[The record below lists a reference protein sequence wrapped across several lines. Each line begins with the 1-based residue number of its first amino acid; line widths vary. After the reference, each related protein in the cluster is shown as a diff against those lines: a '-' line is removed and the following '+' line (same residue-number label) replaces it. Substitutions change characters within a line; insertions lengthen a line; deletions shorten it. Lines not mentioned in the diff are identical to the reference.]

1 MFNKLREK
9 TGKRFVQKYEYG
21 KPIFQSSNY
30 TPGLT
35 QGEKR
40 QLGPK
45 VVQWDGSNWIDQGF
59 ASSTE
64 SYPMLQGINTE
75 SISAPDLT
83 TMSIQPQTTELF
95 TFGQENG
102 VLGQTIVSANNTGIA
117 AANSATGQV
126 IQYNNNTPA
135 EVARVENNATL
146 GQKTGNVIGQL
157 MAMQGPTQNAGLWDT
172 GLNAFSALGN
182 YAASNGGSLS
192 GALSNGSVTGA
203 IGQFANAAIDKLD
216 NAVMG
221 DKTFDAQSEAVD
233 DAVRMA
239 SQELSKK
246 WPPWGLLAAGV
257 VEGLNFADKAVGKT
271 VQGYEVGNAGSG
283 FGGIETHQDSLSYRG
298 TQTGK
303 MRRNL
308 ARRQEQVNMALAASS
323 ISAEETFQLQA
334 RANSVQNTM
343 DANRIALAG
352 GIDTGLLGG

>member
-1 MFNKLREK
+1 MFNKLRDK
-9 TGKRFVQKYEYG
+9 TGKQFVEKYQQG
-21 KPIFQSSNY
+21 KPIRMGQAGEREIGADGTIYECLGGSTWVQKTFGNLNVPDAAQI
-30 TPGLT
+30 TP
-35 QGEKR
+35 QK
-40 QLGPK
+40 
-45 VVQWDGSNWIDQGF
+45 
-59 ASSTE
+59 
-64 SYPMLQGINTE
+64 
-75 SISAPDLT
+75 
-83 TMSIQPQTTELF
+83 TELF
-95 TFGQENG
+95 TFGLENG
-102 VLGQTIVSANNTGIA
+102 ALGQTTVSANTAGLEA
-117 AANSATGQV
+117 TNSATGQTA
-126 IQYNNNTPA
+126 QYTNNTTA
-135 EVARVENNATL
+135 EVTKVENNSAL
-146 GQKTGNVIGQL
+146 GQKAGNAVGQL
-157 MAMQGPTQNAGLWDT
+157 LGMQGPTQNAGLQDT
-172 GLNAFSALGN
+172 GLNAFSAIGN

-192 GALSNGSVTGA
+192 GALSDGSVTGA
-203 IGQFANAAIDKLD
+203 IGQFANAALDKLE

-221 DKTFDAQSEAVD
+221 DKTFDAQSEAID

-257 VEGLNFADKAVGKT
+257 VESLNFADKAAGKT

-303 MRRNL
+303 MKRNL

-334 RANSVQNTM
+334 RTNSVQNTM